1 MRNDAS
7 RIFIYLFLRRDTK
20 LLYLKVQEFFIV
32 CFFDCKNAK
41 SSRCILKIH
50 RLCFLAFIFL
60 KQTSEL
66 FDDTF

>member
-7 RIFIYLFLRRDTK
+7 RIFIYLFRRHDTK
-20 LLYLKVQEFFIV
+20 LLYLKCRSFVLSVFLTVKMQKTADAFLV
-32 CFFDCKNAK
+32 
-41 SSRCILKIH
+41 H